1 VFLTPLTAFSQPYYV
16 HSGKPQFNYIY
27 GIALLGSGSIYTLLN
42 LMAEQ
47 GIDAFRVMSVLGY
60 CLLPIVGVGA
70 LSIIVTLEYVCHV
83 STCRSLALTKE
94 SSGLL
99 GYLVSFLSV
108 LWSTYSA
115 SGIFVTVLRMS
126 DQRLLVAYPVAL
138 FYGCFALFS
147 VFSVRVTGK

>member
-1 VFLTPLTAFSQPYYV
+1 
-16 HSGKPQFNYIY
+16 
-27 GIALLGSGSIYTLLN
+27 LGSTSIYALLN

-47 GIDAFRVMSVLGY
+47 GINAFRVMSVLGY

-70 LSIIVTLEYVCHV
+70 LSVVVTLD
-83 STCRSLALTKE
+83 
-94 SSGLL
+94 GLL
-99 GYLVSFLSV
+99 GYLFSSLSV

-147 VFSVRVTGK
+147 VFSVHITGK

>member
-1 VFLTPLTAFSQPYYV
+1 MPRF
-16 HSGKPQFNYIY
+16 
-27 GIALLGSGSIYTLLN
+27 
-42 LMAEQ
+42 
-47 GIDAFRVMSVLGY
+47 
-60 CLLPIVGVGA
+60 
-70 LSIIVTLEYVCHV
+70 HV
-83 STCRSLALTKE
+83 SLALTKE
-94 SSGLL
+94 FSGLL

-147 VFSVRVTGK
+147 VFSVHITGK

>member
-1 VFLTPLTAFSQPYYV
+1 MPFPHILCV
-16 HSGKPQFNYIY
+16 
-27 GIALLGSGSIYTLLN
+27 
-42 LMAEQ
+42 
-47 GIDAFRVMSVLGY
+47 
-60 CLLPIVGVGA
+60 
-70 LSIIVTLEYVCHV
+70 
-83 STCRSLALTKE
+83 LTKE

-99 GYLVSFLSV
+99 GYLFSSLSV

-147 VFSVRVTGK
+147 VFSVHITGK